1 MPNQVVQL
9 EHIGMVTFS
18 RNRRSK
24 NIKLSVKPDKSV
36 LVSFPFY
43 ASKKEVMRF
52 VHKNKEWITLQ
63 QRKMEG
69 RKSRID
75 ETTQINSKIYTIGF
89 AVANAKRVSK
99 SGRMLKIYVPDFE
112 SEDSRAYIEKCISE
126 VYRFEA
132 KQILPSRLKEL
143 AKLHGFLYNK
153 VTVRNNRRNWGSC
166 SSKNNISLNLQ
177 MMKLPNELI
186 DYILLHELVHTE
198 IKNHSP
204 AFWKR
209 LDEVCDRQ
217 AKALAKKVRSYSTE
231 TLFVV

>member
-9 EHIGMVTFS
+9 EHIGIVTFS

-36 LVSFPFY
+36 LVSFPYY
-43 ASKKEVMRF
+43 ASKREVLNF
-52 VHKNKEWITLQ
+52 LHKNREWISLQ
-63 QRKMEG
+63 QRKMER
-69 RKSRID
+69 RKPRID
-75 ETTQINSKIYTIGF
+75 ATTKLESKIYSIGF
-89 AVANAKRVSK
+89 SAANTKRVSK
-99 SGRMLKIYVPDFE
+99 SGRKLTIYVPDF
-112 SEDSRAYIEKCISE
+112 DSDDSMAYIEKCVSE

-132 KQILPSRLKEL
+132 KQLLPSRLAEL
-143 AKLHGFLYNK
+143 AKRNGFSFNK

-177 MMKLPNELI
+177 MMKLPDDLI

-198 IKNHSP
+198 IKNHST

-209 LDEVCDRQ
+209 LDEVTGNR
-217 AKALAKKVRSYSTE
+217 AKALARRVRSYSTE
-231 TLFVV
+231 TLFVF